1 MKCAHTTQSLFI
13 YVNIVYSISSV
24 GYCVWVVTKVSWDK
38 HISVFFVPLKNII
51 CKSVVHSKN
60 SFIADSVSSVV
71 KKATQALSTEFPDER
86 LGLSQHVLVSA

>member
-24 GYCVWVVTKVSWDK
+24 GYCLWVVTKVSWDK
-38 HISVFFVPLKNII
+38 HISVFFVPL
-51 CKSVVHSKN
+51 KN